1 MEELVVE
8 VRGSNGAFYKAFVKD
23 VHEDSITVA
32 FENNWQPERQI
43 PFHDVRFPP
52 PTGYSK
58 DINESDE
65 VEVYS
70 RANEKEPCCWWLAK
84 VRMIKGE
91 FYVIEYAACDATY
104 NEIVTIE
111 RLRSVNP
118 NKPATKDTFHK
129 IKLEVPED
137 LRQMCAKESSHK
149 DFKKAVGAFSVTYD
163 SENYQLIILS
173 ISDVTTKRANMLID
187 MHFRSLR
194 TKLSLILRN
203 EEASKQLESSRQLAS
218 RFHEQFVVRED
229 LMGLA
234 IGTHGANIQQARK
247 VPGVTAIDLDEDT
260 CTFHIYGE
268 DQDAVKKARGYLE
281 FAEDVIQVPRN
292 LVGKVIGKNGKLIQ
306 EIVDKS
312 GVVRVRIEAENDKNV
327 PQEEENKPQ
336 NPPPSNNARVG
347 SNSSEEKKYLDLK
360 ENCTHFS
367 QSSSIKVQRVL
378 VVSSI
383 VAGESQKPEIKSW
396 QGMVPFVFVG
406 TKDSITNATV
416 LLDYH
421 LNYLKEVDQLRLERL
436 QIDEQ
441 LRQIGATSRPPP
453 NRGDK
458 DKGYMTDDGPGL
470 GRGSRPYRNRGH
482 GRRGPGYASESDH
495 RDELSDWSLAPAE
508 EERDNYLRRGDGRR
522 RGGGGPGPRGQG
534 GRGRGGFKGNDDQSR
549 TDNRPRNPRDAK
561 GRTADGSL
569 QNTSSE
575 GNRLRAGKERNPKK
589 EKSDSVDGQQPMV
602 NGVP

>member
-1 MEELVVE
+1 ILFIC
-8 VRGSNGAFYKAFVKD
+8 S
-23 VHEDSITVA
+23 
-32 FENNWQPERQI
+32 WQPDRQI

-52 PTGYSK
+52 PVGYNK

-137 LRQMCAKESSHK
+137 LRQMCAKESAHK

-163 SENYQLIILS
+163 PENYQLVILS
-173 ISDVTTKRANMLID
+173 INEVTSKRAHMLID

-218 RFHEQFVVRED
+218 RFHEQFIVRED

-268 DQDAVKKARGYLE
+268 DQDAVKKARSFLE

-312 GVVRVRIEAENDKNV
+312 GVVRVRIEAENEKNV
-327 PQEEENKPQ
+327 PQEEEIM
-336 NPPPSNNARVG
+336 PPNSLPSNNSRVG
-347 SNSSEEKKYLDLK
+347 PNSSEEKKHLDTK
-360 ENCTHFS
+360 ENSTHFS
-367 QSSSIKVQRVL
+367 QPNSTKVQR
-378 VVSSI
+378 
-383 VAGESQKPEIKSW
+383 
-396 QGMVPFVFVG
+396 GMVPFVFVG
-406 TKDSITNATV
+406 TKDSIANATV

-441 LRQIGATSRPPP
+441 LRQIGASSRPPP
-453 NRGDK
+453 NRTDK
-458 DKGYMTDDGPGL
+458 EKGYVTDDGQGM

-482 GRRGPGYASESDH
+482 GRRGPGYTSGTNSEASNASETESDH
-495 RDELSDWSLAPAE
+495 RDELSDWSLAPTE
-508 EERDNYLRRGDGRR
+508 EERESFLRRGDGRR
-522 RGGGGPGPRGQG
+522 RGGGGRGQG
-534 GRGRGGFKGNDDQSR
+534 GRGRGGGFKGNDDHSR
-549 TDNRPRNPRDAK
+549 TDNRPRNPREAK

-569 QNTSSE
+569 QNASSE
-575 GNRLRAGKERNPKK
+575 GNRLRMGKDRNQRK
-589 EKSDSVDGQQPMV
+589 EKPDSVDGQQPLL

>member
-52 PTGYSK
+52 PVGYNK

-129 IKLEVPED
+129 MKLEVPED
-137 LRQMCAKESSHK
+137 LRQMCAKESAHK

-163 SENYQLIILS
+163 PENYQLVILS
-173 ISDVTTKRANMLID
+173 INEVTSKRAHMLID

-218 RFHEQFVVRED
+218 RFHEQFIVRED

-268 DQDAVKKARGYLE
+268 DQDAVKKARSFLE

-312 GVVRVRIEAENDKNV
+312 GVVRVRIEAESEKNV
-327 PQEEENKPQ
+327 PQEE
-336 NPPPSNNARVG
+336 
-347 SNSSEEKKYLDLK
+347 
-360 ENCTHFS
+360 
-367 QSSSIKVQRVL
+367 
-378 VVSSI
+378 
-383 VAGESQKPEIKSW
+383 
-396 QGMVPFVFVG
+396 GMVPFVFVG
-406 TKDSITNATV
+406 TKDSIANATV

-441 LRQIGATSRPPP
+441 LRQIGASSRPPP
-453 NRGDK
+453 NRTDK
-458 DKGYMTDDGPGL
+458 EKGYMTDDGQGM

-482 GRRGPGYASESDH
+482 GRRGPGYTSGTNSEASNASESESDH
-495 RDELSDWSLAPAE
+495 RDELSDWSLAPTE
-508 EERDNYLRRGDGRR
+508 EVRESFLRRGDGRR
-522 RGGGGPGPRGQG
+522 RGGGGRGQG
-534 GRGRGGFKGNDDQSR
+534 GRGRGGGFKGNDDHSR
-549 TDNRPRNPRDAK
+549 TDNRPRNPRETK

-575 GNRLRAGKERNPKK
+575 GNRLRTGKDRNQKK
-589 EKSDSVDGQQPMV
+589 EKPDSVDGQQPLV

>member
-1 MEELVVE
+1 MEDLVVE

-32 FENNWQPERQI
+32 FENNWQPDRQI

-52 PTGYSK
+52 PVGYNK

-65 VEVYS
+65 V
-70 RANEKEPCCWWLAK
+70 
-84 VRMIKGE
+84 E

-118 NKPATKDTFHK
+118 NKPATKETFHK
-129 IKLEVPED
+129 IKLDVPED
-137 LRQMCAKESSHK
+137 LRQMCAKESAHK

-163 SENYQLIILS
+163 PENYQLVVLS
-173 ISDVTTKRANMLID
+173 ISEVTSKRAHMLID

-268 DQDAVKKARGYLE
+268 DQDAVKKARSFLE

-312 GVVRVRIEAENDKNV
+312 GVVRVRIEAENEKNV
-327 PQEEENKPQ
+327 PQEEEMM
-336 NPPPSNNARVG
+336 PPNSLPSSNSRVG
-347 SNSSEEKKYLDLK
+347 PIPSEDKKHTDIK
-360 ENCTHFS
+360 ENSTHFS
-367 QSSSIKVQRVL
+367 QPNSTKVQR
-378 VVSSI
+378 
-383 VAGESQKPEIKSW
+383 
-396 QGMVPFVFVG
+396 GMVPFVFVG
-406 TKDSITNATV
+406 TKDSIANATV

-441 LRQIGATSRPPP
+441 LRQIGASSRPPP
-453 NRGDK
+453 NRTDK
-458 DKGYMTDDGPGL
+458 EKGYVTDDGQGL

-482 GRRGPGYASESDH
+482 GRRGPGYTSGTNSEASNASETESDH
-495 RDELSDWSLAPAE
+495 RDELSDWSLAPTE
-508 EERDNYLRRGDGRR
+508 EERENFLRRGDGRR
-522 RGGGGPGPRGQG
+522 RGGGGRGQG
-534 GRGRGGFKGNDDQSR
+534 GRGRGGSFKGNDDHSR
-549 TDNRPRNPRDAK
+549 TDNRPRNPREAK

-575 GNRLRAGKERNPKK
+575 GNRLRTGKDRNQRK
-589 EKSDSVDGQQPMV
+589 EKPDTVDGQQPLV

>member
-1 MEELVVE
+1 MCVISLPTTTLGGWSSSLFADEESEVQRSLLEVPVRLRIKFNSGPFSVVC
-8 VRGSNGAFYKAFVKD
+8 SMWLLKAFVKD

-52 PTGYSK
+52 PVGYNK

-129 IKLEVPED
+129 IKLDVPED
-137 LRQMCAKESSHK
+137 LRQMCAKESAHK

-163 SENYQLIILS
+163 PENYQLVILS
-173 ISDVTTKRANMLID
+173 ISEVTSKRAHMLID

-218 RFHEQFVVRED
+218 RFHEQFIVRED

-268 DQDAVKKARGYLE
+268 DQDAVKKARSFLE

-312 GVVRVRIEAENDKNV
+312 GVVRVRIEAENEKNV
-327 PQEEENKPQ
+327 PQEE
-336 NPPPSNNARVG
+336 
-347 SNSSEEKKYLDLK
+347 
-360 ENCTHFS
+360 
-367 QSSSIKVQRVL
+367 
-378 VVSSI
+378 
-383 VAGESQKPEIKSW
+383 
-396 QGMVPFVFVG
+396 GMVPFVFVG
-406 TKDSITNATV
+406 TKDSIANATV

-441 LRQIGATSRPPP
+441 LRQIGASSRPPP
-453 NRGDK
+453 NRTDK
-458 DKGYMTDDGPGL
+458 EKGYVTDDGQGM

-482 GRRGPGYASESDH
+482 GRRGPGYTSGTNSEASNASETESDH
-495 RDELSDWSLAPAE
+495 RDELSDWSLAPTE
-508 EERDNYLRRGDGRR
+508 EERESFLRRGDGRR
-522 RGGGGPGPRGQG
+522 RGGGGRGQG
-534 GRGRGGFKGNDDQSR
+534 GRGRGGGFKGNDDHSR
-549 TDNRPRNPRDAK
+549 TDNRPRNPREAK
-561 GRTADGSL
+561 GRTTDGSL

-575 GNRLRAGKERNPKK
+575 GNRLRTGKDRNQKK
-589 EKSDSVDGQQPMV
+589 EKPDSVDGQQPLV